1 MLQSEHNL
9 SIGEWD
15 ELFPLVRYCRY
26 ESWWQ
31 GDFMAWLEIS
41 MLWHDN

>member
-15 ELFPLVRYCRY
+15 ELCPLVRYCRL
-26 ESWWQ
+26 Q
-31 GDFMAWLEIS
+31 GDSMAWLEIS
-41 MLWHDN
+41 MLWHDNLIV